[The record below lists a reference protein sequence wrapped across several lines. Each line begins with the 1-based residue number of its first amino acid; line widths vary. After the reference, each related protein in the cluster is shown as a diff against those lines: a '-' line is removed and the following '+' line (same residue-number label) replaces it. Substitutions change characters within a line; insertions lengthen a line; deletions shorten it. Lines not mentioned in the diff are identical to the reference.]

1 MATCSHSDKLAEGNS
16 EASVCKVKC
25 GKVEVQ
31 IRNLCKLRQG
41 DAGPSDS
48 GKRRIETL
56 PSQNWRTCDRYMA
69 CLPATG
75 GGHLSRLHHGWS
87 SPHRMMPPRN
97 DTKTKTGLSPGQ

>member
-31 IRNLCKLRQG
+31 IRNLYKLRQG

-48 GKRRIETL
+48 GERRIETL
-56 PSQNWRTCDRYMA
+56 PSQNWRMCERYMA

-75 GGHLSRLHHGWS
+75 GASVMPASRLVLAPS
-87 SPHRMMPPRN
+87 N
-97 DTKTKTGLSPGQ
+97 DAST